1 MLRDYQAGLEKAQT
15 REILNNYTSEDDEFW
30 YNTAAE
36 LEEKFGSP
44 GVLESE
50 DSQGEVR
57 MVANEMN
64 LDGAGAEVECADGD
78 VEDVVTDMGGPP
90 DLLNELRASEQ
101 TVHANF
107 YNNFGVL
114 FDENDLPQ

>member
-1 MLRDYQAGLEKAQT
+1 MRDYQAGLEKAQAQ
-15 REILNNYTSEDDEFW
+15 ENLNDYTSEDDEIW

-44 GVLESE
+44 GVLKSE
-50 DSQGEVR
+50 DSHGEVR

-78 VEDVVTDMGGPP
+78 VEDVVTDMGGPA
-90 DLLNELRASEQ
+90 DLLNELGASEQ
-101 TVHANF
+101 TVHKDF
-107 YNNFGVL
+107 YNNFGDL
-114 FDENDLPQ
+114 FDDNDLPQ